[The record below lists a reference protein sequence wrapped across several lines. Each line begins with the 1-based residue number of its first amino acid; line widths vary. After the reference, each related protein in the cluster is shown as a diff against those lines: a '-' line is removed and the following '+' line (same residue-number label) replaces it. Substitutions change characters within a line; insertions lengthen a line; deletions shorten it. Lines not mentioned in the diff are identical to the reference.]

1 MSNLICGSHFN
12 SADALVASQPASL
25 PPSPPTPTQTASFF
39 CYQEKFAFYTYSHT
53 HSHTPACRCTSLAVP
68 SFTFS
73 VHLQLGSDGSRFL
86 HTVPP
91 AAGRPPLS
99 LPPDLASS
107 LAHAIVA
114 VTLQDLTR
122 SVARSSLKQETM
134 QELVPQEEEET
145 SEATAS
151 PPGRC

>member
-1 MSNLICGSHFN
+1 MPLLRVSRPHI
-12 SADALVASQPASL
+12 
-25 PPSPPTPTQTASFF
+25 PPPPPPPLHQTASFF
-39 CYQEKFAFYTYSHT
+39 CFQERFAFYTYSHT

-73 VHLQLGSDGSRFL
+73 VNLQLDSDGSRFL
-86 HTVPP
+86 HTAPP

-99 LPPDLASS
+99 LPAAACRCLPPDLASS
-107 LAHAIVA
+107 LAHAIFA